1 MTKDSPGQNQN
12 QNQTRGGGRAH
23 LTRMVFTGGAVSD
36 SCGILVQVFKDHL
49 LPLDEQLTDATWTAA
64 K

>member
-1 MTKDSPGQNQN
+1 MTKDAPGQNQK
-12 QNQTRGGGRAH
+12 QTRGGAH
-23 LTRMVFTGGAVSD
+23 LARMVFTGGAVSD

-49 LPLDEQLTDATWTAA
+49 LPLDEQLTDAPWTAA